1 MAKKEKIQLQRSDD
15 FCDVDA
21 ALNDAMQTLDETNAR
36 INELLDQYR
45 PKPDAG
51 DGVEANWAEE
61 ADPDDLG
68 EEEGLA
74 AGAEHGGAAPSE
86 TP

>member
-1 MAKKEKIQLQRSDD
+1 MAKKEKIQLQRSED

-51 DGVEANWAEE
+51 PDAEANWAEE
-61 ADPDDLG
+61 ADPDDSA
-68 EEEGLA
+68 EGNGLEDK
-74 AGAEHGGAAPSE
+74 AGKGGTAPSD